1 MKLSRFALACLAA
14 TLSVSSLAATV
25 KVTPNISLL
34 AIDGEKAKSSLTKSQ
49 NSFNIS
55 DNGTHQVV
63 VRVSEVVNN
72 GSDKTLFES
81 NPIIVTFQGSSQDL
95 VITAPRLDNMR
106 NANLFAKNPKITVKT
121 TADQEVSTK
130 QDILQQSGIFPDTR
144 VAEDLA
150 EYNASQ
156 GVAAV
161 PNLVSVS
168 MPAAIPT
175 AAGTK
180 ASKAKIT
187 VQGENVAEQMLQYW
201 YQQADKETQA
211 RFLKWAQGSK

>member
-1 MKLSRFALACLAA
+1 MKLSRFALACVAA
-14 TLSVSSLAATV
+14 TVSMSSLAATV
-25 KVTPNISLL
+25 TVTPNISLL

-49 NSFNIS
+49 NSFNIN
-55 DNGTHQVV
+55 DNNKHQVV
-63 VRVSEVVNN
+63 VRVSEVVDN
-72 GSDKTLFES
+72 GSGKTLFES
-81 NPIIVTFQGSSQDL
+81 DPIIVTFQAGNQDL
-95 VITAPRLDNMR
+95 VISAPRLDNMR
-106 NANLFAKNPKITVKT
+106 NANMFAKDPKIVVKT
-121 TADQEVSTK
+121 SADQTVVSK
-130 QDILQQSGIFPDTR
+130 QDILKQTGIFPDTR
-144 VAEDLA
+144 IAEDLA

-175 AAGTK
+175 AAGAK
-180 ASKAKIT
+180 ATKAKIT

-211 RFLKWAQGSK
+211 RFLKWAQGK

>member
-1 MKLSRFALACLAA
+1 MKLSRFALACVAA
-14 TLSVSSLAATV
+14 TVSMSSLAATV
-25 KVTPNISLL
+25 TVTPNISLL

-49 NSFNIS
+49 NSFNIN
-55 DNGTHQVV
+55 DNNKHQVV
-63 VRVSEVVNN
+63 VRVSEVVDN

-81 NPIIVTFQGSSQDL
+81 DPIIVTFQAGNQDL
-95 VITAPRLDNMR
+95 VISAPRLDNMR
-106 NANLFAKNPKITVKT
+106 NANMFAKDPKIVVKT
-121 TADQEVSTK
+121 SADQTVTSK
-130 QDILQQSGIFPDTR
+130 QDILKQTGIFPDTR
-144 VAEDLA
+144 IAEDLA

-175 AAGTK
+175 AAGAK
-180 ASKAKIT
+180 ATKAKIT

-211 RFLKWAQGSK
+211 RFLKWAQGK

>member
-1 MKLSRFALACLAA
+1 MKLSRFALACVAA
-14 TLSVSSLAATV
+14 TLSMSSLAATV
-25 KVTPNISLL
+25 TVTPNISLL

-49 NSFNIS
+49 NSFNIN
-55 DNGTHQVV
+55 DNNKHQVV
-63 VRVSEVVNN
+63 VRVSEVVDN

-81 NPIIVTFQGSSQDL
+81 DPIIVTFQAGNQDL
-95 VITAPRLDNMR
+95 VISAPRLDNMR
-106 NANLFAKNPKITVKT
+106 NANMFAKDPKIVVKT
-121 TADQEVSTK
+121 SADQTVVSK
-130 QDILQQSGIFPDTR
+130 QDILKQTGIFPDTR
-144 VAEDLA
+144 IAEDLA

-175 AAGTK
+175 AAGAK
-180 ASKAKIT
+180 ATKAKIT

-211 RFLKWAQGSK
+211 RFLKWAQGK

>member
-1 MKLSRFALACLAA
+1 MKLSRFALACVAA
-14 TLSVSSLAATV
+14 TLSMSSLAATV
-25 KVTPNISLL
+25 TVTPNISLL

-49 NSFNIS
+49 NSFNIN
-55 DNGTHQVV
+55 DNNKHQVV
-63 VRVSEVVNN
+63 VRVSEVVDN

-81 NPIIVTFQGSSQDL
+81 DPIIVTFQAGNQHL
-95 VITAPRLDNMR
+95 VISAPRLDNMR
-106 NANLFAKNPKITVKT
+106 NANMFAKDPKITVKT
-121 TADQEVSTK
+121 SADQTVASK
-130 QDILQQSGIFPDTR
+130 QDILKQTGIFPDTR
-144 VAEDLA
+144 IAEDLA

-175 AAGTK
+175 AAGAK
-180 ASKAKIT
+180 ATKAKIT

-211 RFLKWAQGSK
+211 RFLKWAQGK

>member
-1 MKLSRFALACLAA
+1 MKLSRFALACVAA
-14 TLSVSSLAATV
+14 TLSMSSLAATV
-25 KVTPNISLL
+25 TVTPNISLL

-49 NSFNIS
+49 NSFNIN
-55 DNGTHQVV
+55 DNNKHQVV
-63 VRVSEVVNN
+63 VRVSEVVDN

-81 NPIIVTFQGSSQDL
+81 DPIIVTFQAGNQDL
-95 VITAPRLDNMR
+95 VISAPRLDNMR
-106 NANLFAKNPKITVKT
+106 NANMFAKDPKIIVKT
-121 TADQEVSTK
+121 SADQTLASK
-130 QDILQQSGIFPDTR
+130 QDILKQTGIFPDTR
-144 VAEDLA
+144 IAEDLA

-175 AAGTK
+175 AAGAK
-180 ASKAKIT
+180 ATKAKIT

-211 RFLKWAQGSK
+211 RFLKWAQGK

>member
-1 MKLSRFALACLAA
+1 MKLSRLALVCLAT

-34 AIDGEKAKSSLTKSQ
+34 AIDGEKVKSSLTKSQ
-49 NSFNIS
+49 SSFNIS
-55 DNGTHQVV
+55 DNATHQVV

-81 NPIIVTFQGSSQDL
+81 NPIIVTFQSGDQDL

-106 NANLFAKNPKITVKT
+106 NANLFTKNPKIIVKT
-121 TADQEVSTK
+121 ATDQEVGTK

-168 MPAAIPT
+168 MPAALPT

-180 ASKAKIT
+180 ATKAKIT

-211 RFLKWAQGSK
+211 RFLKWAQGK

>member
-1 MKLSRFALACLAA
+1 MKLSRFALACVAA
-14 TLSVSSLAATV
+14 TLSMSSLAATV
-25 KVTPNISLL
+25 TVTPNISLL

-49 NSFNIS
+49 NSFNIN
-55 DNGTHQVV
+55 DNNKHQVV
-63 VRVSEVVNN
+63 VRVSEVVDN

-81 NPIIVTFQGSSQDL
+81 DPIIVTFQAGNQDL
-95 VITAPRLDNMR
+95 VISAPRLDNMR
-106 NANLFAKNPKITVKT
+106 NANMFAKDPKIIVKT
-121 TADQEVSTK
+121 SADQTVASK
-130 QDILQQSGIFPDTR
+130 QDILKQTGIFPDTR
-144 VAEDLA
+144 IAEDLA

-175 AAGTK
+175 AAGAK
-180 ASKAKIT
+180 ATKAKIT

-211 RFLKWAQGSK
+211 RFLKWAQGK

>member
-1 MKLSRFALACLAA
+1 MKLSRFALACVAA
-14 TLSVSSLAATV
+14 TVSMSSLAATV
-25 KVTPNISLL
+25 TVTPNISLL

-49 NSFNIS
+49 NSFNIN
-55 DNGTHQVV
+55 DNNKHQVV
-63 VRVSEVVNN
+63 VRVSEVVDN

-81 NPIIVTFQGSSQDL
+81 DPIIVTFQAGNQDL
-95 VITAPRLDNMR
+95 VISAPRLDNMR
-106 NANLFAKNPKITVKT
+106 NANMFAKDPKITVKT
-121 TADQEVSTK
+121 SADQTVTSK
-130 QDILQQSGIFPDTR
+130 QDILKQTGIFPDTR
-144 VAEDLA
+144 IAEDLA

-175 AAGTK
+175 AAGAK
-180 ASKAKIT
+180 ATKAKIT

-211 RFLKWAQGSK
+211 RFLKWAQGK

>member
-1 MKLSRFALACLAA
+1 MKLSRFALACVAA
-14 TLSVSSLAATV
+14 TVSMSSLAATV
-25 KVTPNISLL
+25 TVTPNISLL

-49 NSFNIS
+49 NSFNIN
-55 DNGTHQVV
+55 DNNKHQVV
-63 VRVSEVVNN
+63 VRVSEVVDN

-81 NPIIVTFQGSSQDL
+81 DPIIVTFQAGNQDL
-95 VITAPRLDNMR
+95 VISAPRLDNMR
-106 NANLFAKNPKITVKT
+106 NANMFAKDPKIVVKT
-121 TADQEVSTK
+121 SADQTVVSK
-130 QDILQQSGIFPDTR
+130 QDILKQTGIFPDTR
-144 VAEDLA
+144 IAEDLA

-175 AAGTK
+175 AAGAK
-180 ASKAKIT
+180 ATKAKIT

-211 RFLKWAQGSK
+211 RFLKWAQGK

>member
-1 MKLSRFALACLAA
+1 MKLSRFALACVAA
-14 TLSVSSLAATV
+14 TLSMSSLATTV
-25 KVTPNISLL
+25 TVTPNISLL

-49 NSFNIS
+49 NSFNIN
-55 DNGTHQVV
+55 DNNKHQVV
-63 VRVSEVVNN
+63 VRVSEVVDN

-81 NPIIVTFQGSSQDL
+81 DPIIVTFQAGNQDL
-95 VITAPRLDNMR
+95 VISAPRLDNMR
-106 NANLFAKNPKITVKT
+106 NANMFAKDPKIVVKT
-121 TADQEVSTK
+121 SADQTVASK
-130 QDILQQSGIFPDTR
+130 QDILKQTGIFPDTR
-144 VAEDLA
+144 IAEDLA

-175 AAGTK
+175 AAGAK
-180 ASKAKIT
+180 ATKAKIT

-211 RFLKWAQGSK
+211 RFLKWAEGK

>member
-1 MKLSRFALACLAA
+1 MKLSRFALACVAA
-14 TLSVSSLAATV
+14 TLSMSSLAATV
-25 KVTPNISLL
+25 TVTPNISLL

-49 NSFNIS
+49 NSFNIN
-55 DNGTHQVV
+55 DNNKHQVV
-63 VRVSEVVNN
+63 VRVSEVVDN

-81 NPIIVTFQGSSQDL
+81 DPIIVTFQAGNQDL
-95 VITAPRLDNMR
+95 VISAPRLDNMR
-106 NANLFAKNPKITVKT
+106 NANMFAKDPKITVKT
-121 TADQEVSTK
+121 SADQTVTSK
-130 QDILQQSGIFPDTR
+130 QDILKQTGIFPDTR
-144 VAEDLA
+144 IAEDLA

-175 AAGTK
+175 AAGAK
-180 ASKAKIT
+180 ATKAKIT

-211 RFLKWAQGSK
+211 RFLKWAQGK

>member
-1 MKLSRFALACLAA
+1 MKLSRFALACVAA
-14 TLSVSSLAATV
+14 TLSMSSLAATV
-25 KVTPNISLL
+25 TVTPNISLL

-49 NSFNIS
+49 NSFNIN
-55 DNGTHQVV
+55 DNNKHQVV
-63 VRVSEVVNN
+63 VRVSEVVDN

-81 NPIIVTFQGSSQDL
+81 DPIIVTFQAGNQDL
-95 VITAPRLDNMR
+95 VISAPRLDNMR
-106 NANLFAKNPKITVKT
+106 NANMFAKDPKITVKT
-121 TADQEVSTK
+121 SADQTVASK
-130 QDILQQSGIFPDTR
+130 QDILKQTGIFPDTR
-144 VAEDLA
+144 IAEDLA

-175 AAGTK
+175 AAGAK
-180 ASKAKIT
+180 ATKAKIT

-211 RFLKWAQGSK
+211 RFLKWAQGK

>member
-1 MKLSRFALACLAA
+1 MKLSRFALACVAA
-14 TLSVSSLAATV
+14 TVSMSSLAATV
-25 KVTPNISLL
+25 TVTPNISLL

-49 NSFNIS
+49 NSFNIN
-55 DNGTHQVV
+55 DNNKHQVV
-63 VRVSEVVNN
+63 VRVSEVVDN

-81 NPIIVTFQGSSQDL
+81 DPIIVTFQAGNQDL
-95 VITAPRLDNMR
+95 VISAPRLDNMR
-106 NANLFAKNPKITVKT
+106 NANMFAKDPKITVKT
-121 TADQEVSTK
+121 SADQTVASK
-130 QDILQQSGIFPDTR
+130 QDILKQTGIFPDTR
-144 VAEDLA
+144 IAEDLA

-175 AAGTK
+175 AAGAK
-180 ASKAKIT
+180 ATKAKIT

-211 RFLKWAQGSK
+211 RFLKWAQGK

>member
-1 MKLSRFALACLAA
+1 MKLSRFALACVAA
-14 TLSVSSLAATV
+14 TLSMSSLAATV
-25 KVTPNISLL
+25 TVTPNISLL

-49 NSFNIS
+49 NSFNIN
-55 DNGTHQVV
+55 DNNKHQVV
-63 VRVSEVVNN
+63 VRVSEVVDN

-81 NPIIVTFQGSSQDL
+81 DPIIVTFQAGNQDL
-95 VITAPRLDNMR
+95 VISAPRLDNMR
-106 NANLFAKNPKITVKT
+106 NANMFAKDPKITVKT
-121 TADQEVSTK
+121 SADQTVASK
-130 QDILQQSGIFPDTR
+130 QDILKQTGIFPDTR
-144 VAEDLA
+144 IAEDLA

-175 AAGTK
+175 AAGAKTT
-180 ASKAKIT
+180 KAKIT

-211 RFLKWAQGSK
+211 RFLKWAQGK

>member
-1 MKLSRFALACLAA
+1 MKLSRFALACVAA
-14 TLSVSSLAATV
+14 TLSMSSLAATV
-25 KVTPNISLL
+25 TVTPNISLL

-49 NSFNIS
+49 NSFNIN
-55 DNGTHQVV
+55 DNNKHQVV
-63 VRVSEVVNN
+63 VRVSEVVDN

-81 NPIIVTFQGSSQDL
+81 DPIIVTFQAGNQDL
-95 VITAPRLDNMR
+95 VISAPRLDNMR
-106 NANLFAKNPKITVKT
+106 NANMFAKDPKITVKT
-121 TADQEVSTK
+121 SADQTVASK
-130 QDILQQSGIFPDTR
+130 QDILKQTGIFPDTR
-144 VAEDLA
+144 IAEDLA

-175 AAGTK
+175 AAGAK
-180 ASKAKIT
+180 ATKAKIT
-187 VQGENVAEQMLQYW
+187 VQGEKVAEQMLQYW

-211 RFLKWAQGSK
+211 RFLKWAQGK

>member
-1 MKLSRFALACLAA
+1 MKLSRFALACVAA
-14 TLSVSSLAATV
+14 TVSMSSLAATV
-25 KVTPNISLL
+25 TVTPNISLL

-49 NSFNIS
+49 NSFNIN
-55 DNGTHQVV
+55 DNNKHQVV
-63 VRVSEVVNN
+63 VRVSEVVDN

-81 NPIIVTFQGSSQDL
+81 DPIIVTFQAGNQDL
-95 VITAPRLDNMR
+95 VISAPRLDNMR
-106 NANLFAKNPKITVKT
+106 NANMFAKDPKIVVKT
-121 TADQEVSTK
+121 SADQTVASK
-130 QDILQQSGIFPDTR
+130 QDILKQTGIFPDTR
-144 VAEDLA
+144 IAEDLA

-175 AAGTK
+175 AAGAK
-180 ASKAKIT
+180 ATKAKIT

-211 RFLKWAQGSK
+211 RFLKWAQGK

>member
-1 MKLSRFALACLAA
+1 MKLSRFALACIAA
-14 TLSVSSLAATV
+14 TVSMSSLAATV
-25 KVTPNISLL
+25 TVTPNISLL

-49 NSFNIS
+49 NSFNIN
-55 DNGTHQVV
+55 DNNKHQVV
-63 VRVSEVVNN
+63 VRVSEVVDN

-81 NPIIVTFQGSSQDL
+81 DPIIVTFQAGNQDL
-95 VITAPRLDNMR
+95 VISAPRLDNMR
-106 NANLFAKNPKITVKT
+106 NANMFAKDPKIIVKT
-121 TADQEVSTK
+121 SADQTVASK
-130 QDILQQSGIFPDTR
+130 QDILKQTGIFPDTR
-144 VAEDLA
+144 IAEDLA

-175 AAGTK
+175 AAGAK
-180 ASKAKIT
+180 ATKAKIT

-211 RFLKWAQGSK
+211 RFLKWAQGK

>member
-1 MKLSRFALACLAA
+1 MKLSRFALACVTA
-14 TLSVSSLAATV
+14 TLSMSSLAATV
-25 KVTPNISLL
+25 TVTPNISLL

-49 NSFNIS
+49 NSFNIN
-55 DNGTHQVV
+55 DNNKHQVV
-63 VRVSEVVNN
+63 VRVSEVVDN

-81 NPIIVTFQGSSQDL
+81 DPIIVTFQAGNQDL
-95 VITAPRLDNMR
+95 VISAPRLDNMR
-106 NANLFAKNPKITVKT
+106 NANMFAKDPKITVKT
-121 TADQEVSTK
+121 SADQTVASK
-130 QDILQQSGIFPDTR
+130 QDILKQTGIFPDTR
-144 VAEDLA
+144 IAEDLA

-175 AAGTK
+175 AAGAK
-180 ASKAKIT
+180 ATKAKIT

-211 RFLKWAQGSK
+211 RFLKWAQGK

>member
-1 MKLSRFALACLAA
+1 MKLSRFALACIAA
-14 TLSVSSLAATV
+14 TVSMSSLAATV
-25 KVTPNISLL
+25 TVTPNISLL

-49 NSFNIS
+49 NSFNIN
-55 DNGTHQVV
+55 DNNKHQVV
-63 VRVSEVVNN
+63 VRVSEVVDN

-81 NPIIVTFQGSSQDL
+81 DPIIVTFQAGNQDL
-95 VITAPRLDNMR
+95 VISAPRLDNMR
-106 NANLFAKNPKITVKT
+106 NANMFAKDPKIVVKT
-121 TADQEVSTK
+121 SADQTVASK
-130 QDILQQSGIFPDTR
+130 QDILKQTGIFPDTR
-144 VAEDLA
+144 IAEDLA

-175 AAGTK
+175 AAGAK
-180 ASKAKIT
+180 ATKAKIT

-211 RFLKWAQGSK
+211 RFLKWAQGK

>member
-1 MKLSRFALACLAA
+1 MKLSRFALACVAA
-14 TLSVSSLAATV
+14 TLSMSSLAATV
-25 KVTPNISLL
+25 TVTPNISLL

-49 NSFNIS
+49 NSFNIN
-55 DNGTHQVV
+55 DNNKHQVV
-63 VRVSEVVNN
+63 VRVSEVVDN

-81 NPIIVTFQGSSQDL
+81 DPIIVTFQAGNQDL
-95 VITAPRLDNMR
+95 VISAPRLDNMR
-106 NANLFAKNPKITVKT
+106 NANMFAKDPKIVVKT
-121 TADQEVSTK
+121 SADQTVASK
-130 QDILQQSGIFPDTR
+130 QDILKQTGIFPDTR
-144 VAEDLA
+144 IAEDLA

-175 AAGTK
+175 AAGAK
-180 ASKAKIT
+180 ATKAKIT

-211 RFLKWAQGSK
+211 RFLKWAQGK

>member
-1 MKLSRFALACLAA
+1 MKLSRFALACVAA
-14 TLSVSSLAATV
+14 TLSMSSLAATV
-25 KVTPNISLL
+25 TVMPNISLL

-49 NSFNIS
+49 NSFNIN
-55 DNGTHQVV
+55 DNNKHQVV
-63 VRVSEVVNN
+63 VRVSEVVDN

-81 NPIIVTFQGSSQDL
+81 DPIIVTFQAGNQDL
-95 VITAPRLDNMR
+95 VISAPRLDNMR
-106 NANLFAKNPKITVKT
+106 NANMFAKDPKITVKT
-121 TADQEVSTK
+121 SADQTVTSK
-130 QDILQQSGIFPDTR
+130 QDILKQTGIFPDTR
-144 VAEDLA
+144 IAEDLA

-175 AAGTK
+175 AAGAK
-180 ASKAKIT
+180 ATKAKIT

-211 RFLKWAQGSK
+211 RFLKWAQGK

>member
-14 TLSVSSLAATV
+14 TLSMSTLAAKVT
-25 KVTPNISLL
+25 VTPNISLL
-34 AIDGEKAKSSLTKSQ
+34 AIDGEKAKSSLTKSS
-49 NSFNIS
+49 NSFDIN
-55 DNGTHQVV
+55 DTNTHQVV
-63 VRVSEVVNN
+63 VRVSEVVVD
-72 GSDKTLFES
+72 GSDRNLFES
-81 NPIIVTFQGSSQDL
+81 DPIIVTFQGQPNDL
-95 VITAPRLDNMR
+95 VISAPRLDNMR
-106 NANLFAKNPKITVKT
+106 NAKLFAKNPKITVKT
-121 TADQEVSTK
+121 TSDQEISSK

-150 EYNASQ
+150 EYNSSN
-156 GVAAV
+156 GVAAA

-168 MPAAIPT
+168 LPT
-175 AAGTK
+175 AAPTGASAK

-211 RFLKWAQGSK
+211 RFLKWAQGK

>member
-1 MKLSRFALACLAA
+1 MKLSRFALACVAA
-14 TLSVSSLAATV
+14 TLSMSSLAATV
-25 KVTPNISLL
+25 TVTPNISLL

-49 NSFNIS
+49 NSFNIN
-55 DNGTHQVV
+55 DNNKHQVV
-63 VRVSEVVNN
+63 VRVSEVVDN

-81 NPIIVTFQGSSQDL
+81 DPIIVTFQAGNQDL
-95 VITAPRLDNMR
+95 VISAPRLDNMR
-106 NANLFAKNPKITVKT
+106 NANMFAKDPKIVVKT
-121 TADQEVSTK
+121 SADQTVASK
-130 QDILQQSGIFPDTR
+130 QDILKQTGIFPDTR
-144 VAEDLA
+144 IAEDLA

-175 AAGTK
+175 AAGAK
-180 ASKAKIT
+180 ATKAKIT

-211 RFLKWAQGSK
+211 RFLKWAEGK

>member
-1 MKLSRFALACLAA
+1 MKLSRFALACVAA
-14 TLSVSSLAATV
+14 TLSMSSLAATV
-25 KVTPNISLL
+25 TVTPNISLL

-49 NSFNIS
+49 NSFNIN
-55 DNGTHQVV
+55 DNNKHQVV
-63 VRVSEVVNN
+63 VRVSEVVDN

-81 NPIIVTFQGSSQDL
+81 DPIIVTFQAGSQDL
-95 VITAPRLDNMR
+95 VISAPRLDNMR
-106 NANLFAKNPKITVKT
+106 NANMFAKDPKITVKT
-121 TADQEVSTK
+121 SADQTVASK
-130 QDILQQSGIFPDTR
+130 QDILKQTGIFPDTR
-144 VAEDLA
+144 IAEDLA

-175 AAGTK
+175 AAGAK
-180 ASKAKIT
+180 ATKAKIT

-211 RFLKWAQGSK
+211 RFLKWAQGK

>member
-1 MKLSRFALACLAA
+1 MKLSRFALACVAA
-14 TLSVSSLAATV
+14 TVSMSSLAATV
-25 KVTPNISLL
+25 TVTPNISLL

-49 NSFNIS
+49 NSFNIN
-55 DNGTHQVV
+55 DNNKHQVV
-63 VRVSEVVNN
+63 VRVSEVVDN

-81 NPIIVTFQGSSQDL
+81 DPIIVTFQAGNQDL
-95 VITAPRLDNMR
+95 VISAPRLDNMR
-106 NANLFAKNPKITVKT
+106 NANMFAKDPKIVVKT
-121 TADQEVSTK
+121 SADQTVASK
-130 QDILQQSGIFPDTR
+130 QDILKQSGIFPDTR
-144 VAEDLA
+144 IAEDLA

-175 AAGTK
+175 AAGAK
-180 ASKAKIT
+180 ATKAKIT

-211 RFLKWAQGSK
+211 RFLKWAQGK

>member
-1 MKLSRFALACLAA
+1 MKLSRFALACVAA
-14 TLSVSSLAATV
+14 TLSMSTLAAKVT
-25 KVTPNISLL
+25 VTPNISLL
-34 AIDGEKAKSSLTKSQ
+34 AIDGEKVKSSITKSK
-49 NSFNIS
+49 NSFDIN
-55 DNGTHQVV
+55 DTNTHQVV
-63 VRVSEVVNN
+63 VRVSEVVTN
-72 GSDKTLFES
+72 GSDRTLFES
-81 NPIIVTFQGSSQDL
+81 SPIIVTFQGNNQDL

-121 TADQEVSTK
+121 SADQEISTK

-150 EYNASQ
+150 EYNASK
-156 GVAAV
+156 GAAAV
-161 PNLVSVS
+161 PNLVSLS
-168 MPAAIPT
+168 MPAAMPT
-175 AAGTK
+175 GAGVK

-211 RFLKWAQGSK
+211 RFLKWAQGK

>member
-1 MKLSRFALACLAA
+1 MKLSRFALACVAA
-14 TLSVSSLAATV
+14 TLSMSSLAATV
-25 KVTPNISLL
+25 TVTPNISLL

-49 NSFNIS
+49 NSFNIN
-55 DNGTHQVV
+55 DNNKHQVV
-63 VRVSEVVNN
+63 VRVSEVVDN

-81 NPIIVTFQGSSQDL
+81 DPIIVTFQAGNQDL
-95 VITAPRLDNMR
+95 VISAPRLDNMR
-106 NANLFAKNPKITVKT
+106 NANMFAKDPKITVKT
-121 TADQEVSTK
+121 SADQTVASK
-130 QDILQQSGIFPDTR
+130 QDILKQTGIFPDTR
-144 VAEDLA
+144 IAEDLA

-161 PNLVSVS
+161 PNLVSAS

-175 AAGTK
+175 AAGAK
-180 ASKAKIT
+180 ATKAKIT

-211 RFLKWAQGSK
+211 RFLKWAQGK

>member
-1 MKLSRFALACLAA
+1 MKLSRFALACVAA
-14 TLSVSSLAATV
+14 TVSMSSLAATV
-25 KVTPNISLL
+25 TVTPNISLL

-49 NSFNIS
+49 NSFNIN
-55 DNGTHQVV
+55 DNNKHQVV
-63 VRVSEVVNN
+63 VRVSEVVDN

-81 NPIIVTFQGSSQDL
+81 DPIIVTFQAGNQDL
-95 VITAPRLDNMR
+95 VISAPRLDNMR
-106 NANLFAKNPKITVKT
+106 NANMFAKDPKIVVKT
-121 TADQEVSTK
+121 SADQTVVSK
-130 QDILQQSGIFPDTR
+130 QDILKQTGIFPDTR
-144 VAEDLA
+144 IAEDLA

-161 PNLVSVS
+161 PNLVSAS

-175 AAGTK
+175 AAGAK
-180 ASKAKIT
+180 ATKAKIT

-211 RFLKWAQGSK
+211 RFLKWAQGK